1 MSSTMPLSG
10 YHFSVVFE
18 LLPQFSIDTKFQ
30 SVAGLKA
37 TMETETISE
46 GGQNQY
52 KITLPKRTTH
62 ENLVLKRGLTNELS
76 GLRMWTTKALND
88 FVYHPAN
95 LVISLLNENHNPVKV
110 WYVSQAIPIALETSD
125 FSAEE
130 NKLVIETFT
139 LKYQF
144 FKELPIP

>member
-62 ENLVLKRGLTNELS
+62 ENLVLKRGLTKELS

>member
-1 MSSTMPLSG
+1 MSSAMLLSG
-10 YHFSVVFE
+10 FHFSVVFE
-18 LLPQFSIDTKFQ
+18 LLPQLSIDTKFQ
-30 SVAGLKA
+30 SVSGLKA
-37 TMETETISE
+37 TMQTDSISE

-52 KITLPKRTTH
+52 KITLPKQTTH
-62 ENLVLKRGLTNELS
+62 DNLILKRGLTKEVS

-95 LVISLLNENHNPVKV
+95 LVISLLNEKHNPVKV
-110 WYVSQAIPIALETSD
+110 WYVSQAIPISFETSG

-130 NKLVIETFT
+130 NKIVIETFT

-144 FKELPIP
+144 FKEIPVS

>member
-10 YHFSVVFE
+10 FHFSVVFE

-30 SVAGLKA
+30 SVSGLKA
-37 TMETETISE
+37 TMETDSISE

-52 KITLPKRTTH
+52 KITLPKQTNH
-62 ENLVLKRGLTNELS
+62 DNLILKRGLTKEVS

-95 LVISLLNENHNPVKV
+95 LVISLLNEKHNPVKV
-110 WYVSQAIPIALETSD
+110 WYVSQAIPISFETSG
-125 FSAEE
+125 FNAEE
-130 NKLVIETFT
+130 NKIVIETFT

-144 FKELPIP
+144 FKEIPVP

>member
-1 MSSTMPLSG
+1 MSSPMPLSG
-10 YHFSVVFE
+10 YHFSVIFE

-30 SVAGLKA
+30 SVTGLKT
-37 TMETETISE
+37 TMEMETISE

-52 KITLPKRTTH
+52 KITLPKRATND
-62 ENLVLKRGLTNELS
+62 NLVLKRGLTKELS

-110 WYVSQAIPIALETSD
+110 WYVSQAIPVSFETSG

-139 LKYQF
+139 LKYNY
-144 FKELPIP
+144 FKEIPIP

>member
-1 MSSTMPLSG
+1 MSGTMPLSG
-10 YHFSVVFE
+10 FHFSVVFE

-30 SVAGLKA
+30 SVTGLKA

-52 KITLPKRTTH
+52 KITLPKRATYD
-62 ENLVLKRGLTNELS
+62 NLVLTRGLTNELS
-76 GLRMWTTKALND
+76 GLKMWITKALND

-95 LVISLLNENHNPVKV
+95 LVISLLNENHNPMKV
-110 WYVSQAIPIALETSD
+110 WYVSQAIPISFETSE
-125 FSAEE
+125 FNAEE

-139 LKYQF
+139 LKYQY

>member
-1 MSSTMPLSG
+1 MSSAMLLSG
-10 YHFSVVFE
+10 FHFSVVFE

-30 SVAGLKA
+30 SVSGLKA
-37 TMETETISE
+37 TMQTDSISE

-52 KITLPKRTTH
+52 KITLPKQTTH
-62 ENLVLKRGLTNELS
+62 DNLILKRGLTKEVS

-95 LVISLLNENHNPVKV
+95 LVISLLNEKHNPVKV
-110 WYVSQAIPIALETSD
+110 WYVSQAIPISFETSG

-130 NKLVIETFT
+130 NKIVIETFT

-144 FKELPIP
+144 FKEIPVS

>member
-1 MSSTMPLSG
+1 MSSAMPLSRF
-10 YHFSVVFE
+10 HFSVVFE

-30 SVAGLKA
+30 SVSGLKA
-37 TMETETISE
+37 TMETDNISE

-52 KITLPKRTTH
+52 KITLPKQTTH
-62 ENLVLKRGLTNELS
+62 DNLILKRGLTKEVS

-95 LVISLLNENHNPVKV
+95 LVISLLNEKHNPVKV
-110 WYVSQAIPIALETSD
+110 WYVSQAIPISFETSG

-130 NKLVIETFT
+130 NKIVIETFT

-144 FKELPIP
+144 FKEIPVP